1 MKKITFIYAVLLM
14 AVFSITGY
22 GMMIYAPLES
32 QVPSADIIV
41 VAIVTEVQELEGQ
54 SYYEAGRATLKIN
67 EVLKNGLGK
76 DVSESILMTFPVV
89 PKMTGGYVIMDHGG
103 MVFQVGEERIFLL
116 KKSPVGFSLVAGSQS
131 RLIVDEKDNVTNV
144 IAAQNITV
152 SVNDIDLFYFN
163 LPQEVTLTVSN
174 GSDYDIVIN
183 YLSVDGFYHSPR
195 IGTYVSGSV
204 ELDDK
209 YIEKNE
215 GNGIVVM
222 PAGGGGYVQKTVTV
236 PKNSTLDI
244 TAHVTITPTPAF
256 LFLGEDSGLFASATL
271 RIGFGTQ
278 SVDNSGVLL
287 AIKQAL
293 YITYYSNWQELF
305 LGYKGNI

>member
-1 MKKITFIYAVLLM
+1 MKKITLFLVFTLLF
-14 AVFSITGY
+14 AFSVSGFA
-22 GMMIYAPLES
+22 MMIYAPLES
-32 QVPSADIIV
+32 QVPSADLIV
-41 VAIVTEVQELEGQ
+41 VATVTEVQELEGHN
-54 SYYEAGRATLKIN
+54 YYEAGRATLKIN
-67 EVLKNGLGK
+67 EVLKNGLGR
-76 DVSESILMTFPVV
+76 DVSESILITFPVV

-131 RLIVDEKDNVTNV
+131 RLIVDEKDNVNQV

-152 SVNDIDLFYFN
+152 SVNDIDRFYFN
-163 LPQEVTLTVSN
+163 QPQEVTFAVNN

-195 IGTYVSGSV
+195 VGTYVSGSV

-215 GNGIVVM
+215 GNDLVVM
-222 PAGGGGYVQKTVTV
+222 PAGGGYVQKTVTV
-236 PKNSTLDI
+236 SKNSTLDI
-244 TAHVTITPTPAF
+244 MAHVTILPTPAF

-287 AIKQAL
+287 AIKQPF

-305 LGYKGNI
+305 LGYKQ